1 MEYTYNILIILLIPF
16 VFVMLIAVLVLI
28 SDKYFGNL
36 YLENDT
42 PYYQKSTLSDKLS
55 NIKALLYTPPKPRE
69 PPRACFFGRFGG
81 EEKHLVGEVEP
92 NYLDYYDR
100 KCWDRQKLE
109 EAYKQALSNNKKENT
124 TILGYSAETKAQN
137 KLNDHDKKEQNA
149 VRY

>member
-1 MEYTYNILIILLIPF
+1 MEYTYNILIILLIPLAF
-16 VFVMLIAVLVLI
+16 VVLIAVLVLI

-42 PYYQKSTLSDKLS
+42 TYYQKSTLSDKII
-55 NIKALLYTPPKPRE
+55 NIKTLFSTPRTPRE

-100 KCWDRQKLE
+100 KCWDRRKLE
-109 EAYKQALSNNKKENT
+109 EAYKQALSNNKKEN
-124 TILGYSAETKAQN
+124 IGIQGYRAETKN
-137 KLNDHDKKEQNA
+137 L
-149 VRY
+149 